1 MNSYIGIA
9 VMHIPVLLNEVLEI
23 LHPQPGEIYIDATI
37 NGGGHAKSIAEKI
50 GERGMVWGIDLDC
63 ELIEKLKIK
72 NQELGINNIN
82 LICENYAN
90 LTNIIRQHH
99 IDPSYGILF
108 DLGFSFY
115 HIAESGR
122 GFSFQKNEPL
132 DMRYSSSSE
141 TTASDII
148 RNGTREELETIFR
161 EYGEERYARRIAG
174 AIAEE
179 RRRHAIETTFELI
192 AVVRRAVPHSYE
204 GGRIHPATRVF
215 QALRIA
221 VNGEFANITKGISD
235 GFRALRS
242 GGKIAV
248 ISFHS
253 GEDRIVKNLFRDFAK
268 KGSAVLL
275 TKKPITAAPEEIA
288 RNSHARSA
296 KLRAIQKV

>member
-1 MNSYIGIA
+1 MA
-9 VMHIPVLLNEVLEI
+9 HIPVLLNEVLEI
-23 LHPQPGEIYIDATI
+23 FNPQAGEAYIDATI
-37 NGGGHAKSIAEKI
+37 NGGGHARSIAEKV
-50 GERGMVWGIDLDC
+50 GEDGAVWGIDLDC

-90 LTNIIRQHH
+90 LADIVRQYHV
-99 IDPSYGILF
+99 DPPRGILF

-115 HIAESGR
+115 HIAESQR

-132 DMRYSSSSE
+132 DMRYSPSSGG

-148 RNGTREELETIFR
+148 RKGTREELEKIFC
-161 EYGEERYARRIAG
+161 EYGEERYSGRIAE

-179 RRRHAIETTFELI
+179 RRRHPIETTFELI
-192 AVVRRAVPHSYE
+192 AVVRRAVPRSYE

-221 VNGEFANITKGISD
+221 VNDEFENIRKGIGD
-235 GFRALRS
+235 GFQALRS
-242 GGKIAV
+242 GGKLAV

-253 GEDRIVKNLFRDFAK
+253 GEDRIVKNLFRDLVKAK
-268 KGSAVLL
+268 EGLL
-275 TKKPITAAPEEIA
+275 LIKKPITASPGEIA

-296 KLRAIQKV
+296 KLRAIQKL